1 MLNCL
6 DMKIYFNI
14 FAETIVQLF
23 KIQTNNE
30 CILCNNKRGKTPL
43 CKNLR

>member
-1 MLNCL
+1 MLNCF
-6 DMKIYFNI
+6 DMKNNFNI

-23 KIQTNNE
+23 KIKTNNE

-43 CKNLR
+43 CKSLR